1 MSEGELNEFLSQPL
15 IARIATIGKNDL
27 PNVHPV
33 WFLYEEGTIMISTGK
48 DSAKVRNIQRNPNIA
63 VVIDTAEED
72 ANKGVVSRGK
82 AELVESDELS
92 KKILLKYLSPDDPKF
107 HQLAQI
113 PRVVIKLKPEK
124 TFSWDS
130 SKIFTN

>member
-1 MSEGELNEFLSQPL
+1 MSGDELNDFLSQPL

-33 WFLYEEGTIMISTGK
+33 WFFCEEGTIMISTGK
-48 DSAKVRNIQRNPNIA
+48 DSAKVRNIQRNPNVA

-72 ANKGVVSRGK
+72 ANEGVVFRGK

-92 KKILLKYLSPDDPKF
+92 KKILLKYLSPDDSKY